1 MTDHAQS
8 SHPELDAERRSER
21 RALAWWL
28 WKAPTLV
35 WLALIVLFAISLGS
49 AYFPLGDANVA
60 VNLLIAAVMIVLLVT
75 FLMDLQNATVIVRL
89 IAGAGLFWLIFMFSL
104 TFNDYLSRYY

>member
-1 MTDHAQS
+1 MTDQTPS
-8 SHPELDAERRSER
+8 SPYSDAEQRDER
-21 RALAWWL
+21 RARAWWL
-28 WKAPTLV
+28 WKAPALV
-35 WLALIVLFAISLGS
+35 WLALMVLFAISLGS
-49 AYFPLGDANVA
+49 AYVPLGDGNVA
-60 VNLLIAAVMIVLLVT
+60 ANLLIAAIMIVLLVT

>member
-1 MTDHAQS
+1 
-8 SHPELDAERRSER
+8 
-21 RALAWWL
+21 
-28 WKAPTLV
+28 
-35 WLALIVLFAISLGS
+35 
-49 AYFPLGDANVA
+49 
-60 VNLLIAAVMIVLLVT
+60 MIVLLVT